1 MNVKMDPRISVLL
14 VDDHTVF
21 REATAELVNHQPD
34 MEVVGQ
40 VGTGE
45 EAISLA
51 KNQLPDVIV
60 LDIAMPRGN
69 GLAVTKEIVKTCPN
83 TNILI
88 LSAHQD
94 SDHVISLL
102 EAGAL
107 SYLSKTSSLN
117 DLLDAIRATANGE
130 SVLPPSIASIVVKH
144 ISGEDTTKGEI
155 LTPREMEVLK
165 LVAEG
170 LTNEQVGLKLHLSTR
185 TIEAHL
191 THIYTKLDVS
201 SRTEA
206 ALTAHKRGWINRGG
220 DS

>member
-1 MNVKMDPRISVLL
+1 MDSKISVLL

-51 KNQLPDVIV
+51 GKIQPDVIV

-69 GLAVTKEIVKTCPN
+69 GLIATKEIVKTCPN
-83 TNILI
+83 TKILI

-117 DLLDAIRATANGE
+117 ELLDAIRATAYGE
-130 SVLPPSIASIVVKH
+130 SILPPSIASIVVKH
-144 ISGEDTTKGEI
+144 LSGEETSQADI
-155 LTPREMEVLK
+155 LTTREMEVLK

-170 LTNEQVGLKLHLSTR
+170 LTNEQIGLKLHLSAR

-206 ALTAHKRGWINRGG
+206 ALIAHKRGWINHSGN
-220 DS
+220 S